1 MGYPGRRGT
10 LLRMPKFSGTVRK
23 NDLEGGF
30 LELVTD
36 DGDVYRLS
44 GGSAIRPVGAGQ
56 RVRVTGSVKR
66 GGFGIHMSGPALEIE
81 SIEIL

>member
-1 MGYPGRRGT
+1 MSK
-10 LLRMPKFSGTVRK
+10 KFTGTVRH

-44 GGSAIRPVGAGQ
+44 GGSKPKVGQ
-56 RVRVTGSVKR
+56 RVTVTGRVER
-66 GGFGIHMSGPALEIE
+66 GGFGIHMSGPALEVE
-81 SIEIL
+81 SIEAL

>member
-1 MGYPGRRGT
+1 MSK
-10 LLRMPKFSGTVRK
+10 KFTGTVRM

-44 GGSAIRPVGAGQ
+44 GASPAVGK
-56 RVRVTGSVKR
+56 RVRVTGRVER
-66 GGFGIHMSGPALEIE
+66 GGFGIHMSGPALEVE
-81 SIEIL
+81 SIEAL